1 MSAASLFFSS
11 MLSSP
16 SMVLM
21 TTNSH
26 YLWLT
31 SKLMRTRWSWPA
43 GLQLQF
49 LLECLKG
56 LQTQPFSDLLEGH
69 LVQKL
74 RSDPPLHVPWAS
86 QYDPGSLPEK
96 RFQVFLRKT
105 WNLFS
110 LLASFNDYS
119 RQFYT
124 ASTPVPL
131 SPKGIILVS
140 SGTKYKDLEQSRLIT
155 M

>member
-74 RSDPPLHVPWAS
+74 RSDPPLHLPWAS

-96 RFQVFLRKT
+96 RFQVFLR
-105 WNLFS
+105 S
-110 LLASFNDYS
+110 EE
-119 RQFYT
+119 
-124 ASTPVPL
+124 
-131 SPKGIILVS
+131 
-140 SGTKYKDLEQSRLIT
+140 DLESFLAVG
-155 M
+155 